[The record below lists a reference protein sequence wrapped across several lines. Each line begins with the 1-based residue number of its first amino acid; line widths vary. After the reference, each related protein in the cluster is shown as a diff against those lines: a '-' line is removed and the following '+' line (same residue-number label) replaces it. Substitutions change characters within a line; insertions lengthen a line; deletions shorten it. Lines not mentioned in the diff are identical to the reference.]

1 MDGVYRRENLP
12 HKRKGKK
19 KKNEHARKRN
29 IIMNFRVTPEEKAMI
44 DARIRMTGLPRGKFF
59 IDSCLHQEITV
70 IGNVRTF
77 LEIENQL
84 GRIEGIVR
92 GDVRD
97 GLLTEEDVENFDTIL
112 QIMDRR
118 NRLDY
123 KLRGGDDNGTD
134 GE

>member
-1 MDGVYRRENLP
+1 MDSVYRRENLP
-12 HKRKGKK
+12 HKKKRKK

-44 DARIRMTGLPRGKFF
+44 DARIRMTGLSRGKFF

-97 GLLTEEDVENFDTIL
+97 GLLTEEDVEIFDTIL